1 MCLLQWLAPGLQ
13 GGHEGDI
20 TVELAANDEA
30 GGGADPEKISF
41 MSKEHIKYAH
51 WLVRIF
57 KRIQLL
63 GGAGGSVGGDP
74 TLAPADDVEP
84 SVGGAT
90 SNNGNTRKRNSR
102 KKLAAP
108 QLTDREAALADRLL
122 SLVAKTGGELSA
134 TLNAQTEQV
143 LWLMHHEY

>member
-1 MCLLQWLAPGLQ
+1 
-13 GGHEGDI
+13 
-20 TVELAANDEA
+20 
-30 GGGADPEKISF
+30 

-74 TLAPADDVEP
+74 TLAPAGNVEA

-90 SNNGNTRKRNSR
+90 SNNGNTRKRKSR

-108 QLTDREAALADRLL
+108 QLTDREAALAGRLL
-122 SLVAKTGGELSA
+122 SLVNKIGGELSA

-143 LWLMHHEY
+143 LWIMHHEY